1 MIQQA
6 MKTFLNRLSL
16 SQRLLLSS
24 LAFTLPIAVLL
35 VFVVT
40 GFQYNISFAQK
51 EIFGCS
57 LIRQLGQLVE
67 LIPRHQR
74 LLADPARGKG
84 GLEAVQKDIDEA
96 LRNLT
101 EGVQLY
107 GAALQIDTGSLRAA
121 ELEFL
126 NPAALAEDWRKLKSD
141 SAAMQ
146 ASESALAHMALLDT
160 VQGLIK
166 RIGEGSNMML
176 DPNLDS
182 TYLINAAVLALPA
195 AQGRLAEVL
204 QLLQAG
210 DSGLDRGRLLPF
222 AVILRDID
230 RGGIKDSFAA
240 ALLEDKNFFGVSP
253 SLQENLPPLVAQYE
267 SALRICTNAI
277 FSLTQ
282 NAAAQPAALMP
293 LGETAIE
300 AGARLWQATL
310 NELQVLIGKRIA
322 AFRNQLFMALGLCL
336 LALIV
341 SAACAV
347 LIARGITV
355 PLARVMTAA
364 GDIAAGNLARART
377 DLCTAGAD
385 LCAKAQGG
393 AGAPS
398 SRNEITLLFQAIT
411 AMIANLES
419 LLSQVQKS
427 GIQVNVS
434 TTQIAASVRELQ
446 ATVAEQAASTSQVN
460 ATSRG
465 MSETASDLDQ
475 TMGMVTSLARNAAD
489 LASGGMDNIAHI
501 TGAMQGLLEAA
512 CEISSTLQTI
522 NEKTQTITRV
532 ITTITAIANRTN
544 LLSLNAAI
552 EAEKAG
558 QYGKGFSVVA
568 REIRHL
574 ADQTAVAALDIDEMI
589 TAMEQSVQQGVGEV
603 QTYIV
608 RAQTGSEKITLI
620 SRDVATLLGYTRDLG
635 PQCDMV
641 SRGMQTLAQS
651 SSQIMLAMGQLSQ
664 TAGHSRDSITEFMKV
679 ADQLNDAVQSMQSE
693 VSRFSLRGRE

>member
-1 MIQQA
+1 

-35 VFVVT
+35 FFVVT
-40 GFQYNISFAQK
+40 GFQYNVSFAQK
-51 EIFGCS
+51 EILGCG
-57 LIRQLGQLVE
+57 LILQLGQLVE
-67 LIPRHQR
+67 LIPQHQR
-74 LLADPARGKG
+74 LLAEPAPRQAELQAASKG
-84 GLEAVQKDIDEA
+84 IDEA
-96 LRNLT
+96 LAIFL
-101 EGVQLY
+101 GDVQRS
-107 GAALQIDTGSLRAA
+107 GALLQIDADSLKAA
-121 ELEFL
+121 EMGYLD
-126 NPAALAEDWRKLKSD
+126 PAALAEGWRKLKDDLKSMEP
-141 SAAMQ
+141 A
-146 ASESALAHMALLDT
+146 ERTLAHTALLDT

-166 RIGEGSNMML
+166 RISEVSNMVL

-182 TYLINAAVLALPA
+182 YYLMDAAVSALPA

-204 QLLQAG
+204 QQLQDAG
-210 DSGLDRGRLLPF
+210 AGREADRSGFLPF

-230 RGGIKDSFAA
+230 RSRIKNITAA
-240 ALLEDKNFFGVSP
+240 ALREDKNFYGVSP
-253 SLQENLPPLVAQYE
+253 SLQENLPPRAAQYE
-267 SALRICTNAI
+267 STLRIFTNALV
-277 FSLTQ
+277 SLTQ
-282 NAAAQPAALMP
+282 NSAAEPSKLMP
-293 LGETAIE
+293 IGESAVA
-300 AGARLWQATL
+300 AGTQLWQTSID
-310 NELQVLIGKRIA
+310 ELQILLHIRIA
-322 AFRNQLFMALGLCL
+322 FYRTRLLAALGLCL
-336 LALIV
+336 LALIM

-355 PLARVMTAA
+355 PLVRVMTAA
-364 GDIAAGNLARART
+364 GDIAAGNLALARE
-377 DLCTAGAD
+377 D
-385 LCAKAQGG
+385 LCA
-393 AGAPS
+393 AGMGLCDGKQA
-398 SRNEITLLFQAIT
+398 SRNEIALLFEAIT

-465 MSETASDLDQ
+465 MSETAGDLDQ
-475 TMGMVTSLARNAAD
+475 TMGMVTSIARDAAD
-489 LASGGMDNIAHI
+489 LASGGMDNIAQI
-501 TGAMQGLLEAA
+501 TDAMQGLLDAA
-512 CEISSTLQTI
+512 GEISSTLHTI

-558 QYGKGFSVVA
+558 ESGKGFSVVA

-589 TAMEQSVQQGVGEV
+589 TAMEQSVQQGVGDV
-603 QTYIV
+603 QTYIL

-620 SRDVATLLGYTRDLG
+620 SRDVATILGYTRDLG

-641 SRGMQTLAQS
+641 NSGMQTLAQS
-651 SSQIMLAMGQLSQ
+651 SSQIMLAMDQLSQ

-693 VSRFSLRGRE
+693 VARFSLRGQE

>member
-1 MIQQA
+1 

-40 GFQYNISFAQK
+40 GFQSNVSFAQK
-51 EIFGCS
+51 EILGCS

-74 LLADPARGKG
+74 LLADPACGKG
-84 GLEAVQKDIDEA
+84 GLEAVQKNIDEA
-96 LRNLT
+96 LHNLT
-101 EGVQLY
+101 EGMQRH
-107 GAALQIDTGSLRAA
+107 GAALQIDAESLRAA

-126 NPAALAEDWRKLKSD
+126 NPAALAEDWRKLKSG

-146 ASESALAHMALLDT
+146 ASVSALAHTALLDT

-182 TYLINAAVLALPA
+182 TYLIDAAVIALPA

-204 QLLQAG
+204 QLLQTGAG
-210 DSGLDRGRLLPF
+210 GLDRQRLLPF

-230 RGGIKDSFAA
+230 RSSIKDSLAA
-240 ALLEDKNFFGVSP
+240 ALREDKNFYGLSP
-253 SLQENLPPLVAQYE
+253 SLQENLPPRAAQYE
-267 SALRICTNAI
+267 STLRICTNAI

-282 NAAAQPAALMP
+282 NAAAEPAALMP
-293 LGETAIE
+293 LGETAIA
-300 AGARLWQATL
+300 AGSRLWQATL
-310 NELQVLIGKRIA
+310 DELQALIEKRIA
-322 AFRNQLFMALGLCL
+322 ALRNQMIMALGLCL

-341 SAACAV
+341 SGSCAM
-347 LIARGITV
+347 LIARGITI
-355 PLARVMTAA
+355 PLACVMTAA

-377 DLCTAGAD
+377 DLCMAGAG
-385 LCAKAQGG
+385 LCAETQTG
-393 AGAPS
+393 AGKPS
-398 SRNEITLLFQAIT
+398 SRNEIVLLFQAIT

-419 LLSQVQKS
+419 LLSQVRKS

-465 MSETASDLDQ
+465 MSKTASDLDQ
-475 TMGMVTSLARNAAD
+475 TMGMVTSIARDGAD

-501 TGAMQGLLEAA
+501 TDAMQGLLDAA
-512 CEISSTLQTI
+512 HEISSTLHTI

-558 QYGKGFSVVA
+558 EAGKGFSVVA

-589 TAMEQSVQQGVGEV
+589 TAMEQSVQQGVGDV
-603 QTYIV
+603 QTYIL
-608 RAQTGSEKITLI
+608 RAQTGSGKITLI
-620 SRDVATLLGYTRDLG
+620 SRDVATILGYTRDLG
-635 PQCDMV
+635 PQCDMA
-641 SRGMQTLAQS
+641 SRGMQTLAHS

-664 TAGHSRDSITEFMKV
+664 TAGHSRDLITEFMKV

-693 VSRFSLRGRE
+693 VARFSLREQE